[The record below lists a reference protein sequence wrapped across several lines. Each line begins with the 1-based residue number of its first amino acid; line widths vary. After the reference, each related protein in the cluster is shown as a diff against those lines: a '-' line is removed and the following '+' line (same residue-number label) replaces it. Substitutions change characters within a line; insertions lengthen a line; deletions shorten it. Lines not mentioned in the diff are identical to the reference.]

1 VDLGYRRGLA
11 DGVFRIPLVTPA
23 QAEQP
28 APRLSVKKLLLVLGL
43 VATAYAVALAFFGEA
58 SPAVALQGVFSLT
71 GLAAAALCL
80 LNYLLRGLRWRGWMA
95 HYQRPLGVL
104 QGLRLYVSGYALT
117 PTPGN
122 VGEAV
127 RGLWLVRQPLS
138 TAQSLAIFGAERL
151 ADLLCL
157 LLMALPALGWLA
169 LLKWHSDLGLMAWG
183 LGFWG
188 WSAGLLAVAVLGV
201 LGVLGFM
208 AVVVV
213 RRSLARPQ
221 WAERLAWL
229 HEAWHCLAHQPWRW
243 LALTLAAWAAQGAA
257 VALLC
262 RAAGLDISAWLAA
275 GFYALA
281 MVGGALS
288 ALPAGLGGTEALL
301 VLLLV
306 GQGAAVGTAVA
317 LTVLVRLLTL
327 WLAVALGLL
336 ALLYS
341 VAIRKD
347 IRF

>member
-1 VDLGYRRGLA
+1 MSLS
-11 DGVFRIPLVTPA
+11 PA
-23 QAEQP
+23 EPP
-28 APRLSVKKLLLVLGL
+28 APRLSFKKLLLVLGL
-43 VATAYAVALAFFGEA
+43 VATAYAAALAFFGEA
-58 SPAVALQGVFSLT
+58 SPAVAITGLFSLT

-80 LNYLLRGLRWRGWMA
+80 LNYLLRGLRWRAWMA

-104 QGLRLYVSGYALT
+104 EGLRLYVAGYALT

-169 LLKWHSDLGLMAWG
+169 WLKWHNDSGLTVFG

-188 WSAGLLAVAVLGV
+188 WGAGLLAVAVLGV
-201 LGVLGFM
+201 LAAF
-208 AVVVV
+208 AVA
-213 RRSLARPQ
+213 RRIIRQPR
-221 WAERLAWL
+221 WAARLAWL
-229 HEAWHCLAHQPWRW
+229 QEAWHCLAHQPWRW
-243 LALTLAAWAAQGAA
+243 LVLTLAAWAAQGVA

-262 RAAGLDISAWLAA
+262 RAAGLDLSAWLAA

-288 ALPAGLGGTEALL
+288 ALPAGLGGTEAVL
-301 VLLLV
+301 VALLV

-317 LTVLVRLLTL
+317 VTVLVRLLTL

>member
-1 VDLGYRRGLA
+1 MSPSRAEPPVLPVA
-11 DGVFRIPLVTPA
+11 PA
-23 QAEQP
+23 T
-28 APRLSVKKLLLVLGL
+28 RLSIKKLLLMLGL
-43 VATAYAVALAFFGEA
+43 VATAYAAALAFFGEE
-58 SPAVALQGVFSLT
+58 SPAAAFTGLFSLT

-104 QGLRLYVSGYALT
+104 EGLRLYVAGYALT

-127 RGLWLVRQPLS
+127 RGLWLVRQPLG

-157 LLMALPALGWLA
+157 LLMALPALGWLW
-169 LLKWHSDLGLMAWG
+169 WHSAQGLSSLGF
-183 LGFWG
+183 GFWG
-188 WSAGLLAVAVLGV
+188 WSLGLLAVAVLGG
-201 LGVLGFM
+201 L
-208 AVVVV
+208 AVFVVG
-213 RRSLARPQ
+213 RRILRQPRWAAR
-221 WAERLAWL
+221 LSWL
-229 HEAWHCLAHQPWRW
+229 REAWHCLAHQPWRW
-243 LALTLAAWAAQGAA
+243 LALTLTSWAAQGLA

-288 ALPAGLGGTEALL
+288 ALPAGLGGTEAVL
-301 VLLLV
+301 VALLV

-317 LTVLVRLLTL
+317 VTVLVRLLTL